1 MLAIYTVHSGD
12 VVMHSIYRHREKR
25 GKVISVALFPVLS
38 SVQFVI
44 VPLLEAIENWT
55 VGRLGDEDVISE
67 H

>member
-25 GKVISVALFPVLS
+25 GKVISVALFPVLP

-55 VGRLGDEDVISE
+55 
-67 H
+67 